1 MNISQVNV
9 KLTGQDILS
18 IINEFINID
27 GLNLEKIIIEDGI
40 ILEGSFHKGIT
51 INFSAKAEI
60 VECENNKIF
69 VRLAKVK
76 ILKLGVFRIL
86 RSFALKQ
93 LTKICEQFGI
103 TNEKEVAV
111 IDINKVLKD
120 VPYVNINIDDIY
132 IKKNEVYV
140 EVNNVEVSIAGTL
153 IKKVEDEEVNEEEKS
168 EVDLESIKKVKDN
181 YSKGRE
187 ILKNKMSDNGKKYS
201 DYIFVLP
208 DIVTLIYRLLKD
220 KNVPVRTKVIISAAI
235 AYVTV
240 PTDMIPD
247 RIPLIGKIDDVAV
260 GFFALNRIVK
270 DVPLEIIVENWEG
283 NNDILLVL
291 TSGLDYLINFTKAK
305 NVESLYNV
313 ISELSTL

>member
-1 MNISQVNV
+1 M
-9 KLTGQDILS
+9 
-18 IINEFINID
+18 
-27 GLNLEKIIIEDGI
+27 
-40 ILEGSFHKGIT
+40 
-51 INFSAKAEI
+51 
-60 VECENNKIF
+60 
-69 VRLAKVK
+69 
-76 ILKLGVFRIL
+76 
-86 RSFALKQ
+86 
-93 LTKICEQFGI
+93 
-103 TNEKEVAV
+103 
-111 IDINKVLKD
+111 
-120 VPYVNINIDDIY
+120 NINIDDIY

-260 GFFALNRIVK
+260 VFFALNRIVK

>member
-1 MNISQVNV
+1 M
-9 KLTGQDILS
+9 
-18 IINEFINID
+18 
-27 GLNLEKIIIEDGI
+27 
-40 ILEGSFHKGIT
+40 
-51 INFSAKAEI
+51 
-60 VECENNKIF
+60 
-69 VRLAKVK
+69 
-76 ILKLGVFRIL
+76 
-86 RSFALKQ
+86 
-93 LTKICEQFGI
+93 
-103 TNEKEVAV
+103 
-111 IDINKVLKD
+111 
-120 VPYVNINIDDIY
+120 NINIDDIY

-220 KNVPVRTKVIISAAI
+220 KNVPVI

-260 GFFALNRIVK
+260 VFFALNRIVK